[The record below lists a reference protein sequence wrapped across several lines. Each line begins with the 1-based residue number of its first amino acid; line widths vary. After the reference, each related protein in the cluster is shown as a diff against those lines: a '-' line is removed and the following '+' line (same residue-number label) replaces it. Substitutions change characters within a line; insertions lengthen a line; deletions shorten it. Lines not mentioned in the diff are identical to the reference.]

1 MNAANRSIFMRN
13 QIGAIVAIAFFL
25 VLPLCASAEPA
36 KSSLQLCE
44 EKTKAFLKTDYC
56 MDPKI
61 PTTFFTPEFAAL
73 WLKAC
78 NPPDGE
84 AIYWG
89 CDPIMESQDTDPE
102 LLSLGPS
109 EADGDSILVPVVYKH
124 ESSYTKTF
132 VFVQFKGRWVISDI
146 ITNGILNPSTGQIR
160 SNESEFQNLK
170 TNLGR

>member
-1 MNAANRSIFMRN
+1 MKKLFFSILSV
-13 QIGAIVAIAFFL
+13 ISLTAVFFIL
-25 VLPLCASAEPA
+25 SASAEPA

-44 EKTKAFLKTDYC
+44 EKTKAFLKTNYC
-56 MDPKI
+56 DDQAVPK
-61 PTTFFTPEFAAL
+61 TFFTPEFAAL

-124 ESSYTKTF
+124 QTPYTKTF
-132 VFVQFKGRWVISDI
+132 VFVQSKGRWVISDI
-146 ITNGILNPSTGQIR
+146 ITNGVRNPSTGEIR
-160 SNESEFQNLK
+160 SNESEFRNLK

>member
-1 MNAANRSIFMRN
+1 MKKIFLSALSVISIAAFSFILN
-13 QIGAIVAIAFFL
+13 
-25 VLPLCASAEPA
+25 ASAEPA
-36 KSSLQLCE
+36 ESSLQLCE

-61 PTTFFTPEFAAL
+61 PKTFFTPEFAAL

>member
-1 MNAANRSIFMRN
+1 MIWRTRLINLTPPRLRQIRLINLTRRRALKVCLPRGQRLSAPAA
-13 QIGAIVAIAFFL
+13 
-25 VLPLCASAEPA
+25 
-36 KSSLQLCE
+36 
-44 EKTKAFLKTDYC
+44 KAFLKTNYC
-56 MDPKI
+56 DDQAVPK
-61 PTTFFTPEFAAL
+61 TFFTPEFAAL

-78 NPPDGE
+78 NPPEGE

-124 ESSYTKTF
+124 QTPYTKTF
-132 VFVQFKGRWVISDI
+132 VFVQSKGRWVISDI
-146 ITNGILNPSTGQIR
+146 ITNGVRNPSTGEIR
-160 SNESEFQNLK
+160 SNESEFRNLK

>member
-1 MNAANRSIFMRN
+1 MKKIFLSALSVISIAAFSFILN
-13 QIGAIVAIAFFL
+13 
-25 VLPLCASAEPA
+25 ASAEPA
-36 KSSLQLCE
+36 ESSLQLCE

-132 VFVQFKGRWVISDI
+132 VFVQSKGRWVISDI

>member
-1 MNAANRSIFMRN
+1 MKKLILSILSV
-13 QIGAIVAIAFFL
+13 ISLTAFSFISD
-25 VLPLCASAEPA
+25 ASAEPA
-36 KSSLQLCE
+36 ESSLQLCE

-61 PTTFFTPEFAAL
+61 PKTFFTPEFAAL

-132 VFVQFKGRWVISDI
+132 VFVQSKGRWVISDI

>member
-1 MNAANRSIFMRN
+1 MRFFKNLKKIFLSALSV
-13 QIGAIVAIAFFL
+13 ISLTAFSFIL
-25 VLPLCASAEPA
+25 NASAEPA
-36 KSSLQLCE
+36 ESSLQLCE

-61 PTTFFTPEFAAL
+61 PKTFFTPEFAAL

-78 NPPDGE
+78 NPPEGE

-124 ESSYTKTF
+124 QTPYTKTF
-132 VFVQFKGRWVISDI
+132 VFVQSKGRWVISDI